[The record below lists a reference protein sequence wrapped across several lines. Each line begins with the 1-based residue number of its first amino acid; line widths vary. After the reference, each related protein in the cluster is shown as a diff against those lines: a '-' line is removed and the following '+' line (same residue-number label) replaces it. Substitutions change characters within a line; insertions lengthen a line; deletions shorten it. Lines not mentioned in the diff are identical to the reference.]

1 MAAGARQARYVV
13 RTAGHTPADIF
24 SGTSSNWLTC
34 DCSLIQGG
42 LDEYVEDSGAGMLME
57 AAAASWQLPGQSLES
72 LRGSGW

>member
-1 MAAGARQARYVV
+1 MAPGARRARYMV
-13 RTAGHTPADIF
+13 RTAGHIPADIF

-42 LDEYVEDSGAGMLME
+42 LGEYVEDSEAGMLME
-57 AAAASWQLPGQSLES
+57 AAATSWQLPGQSLES

>member
-1 MAAGARQARYVV
+1 MVSGARWARYLV
-13 RTAGHTPADIF
+13 RTAGYIPAVIF

-42 LDEYVEDSGAGMLME
+42 LGEYVEDSGAGMLME
-57 AAAASWQLPGQSLES
+57 AAATPWQLPGQSLES